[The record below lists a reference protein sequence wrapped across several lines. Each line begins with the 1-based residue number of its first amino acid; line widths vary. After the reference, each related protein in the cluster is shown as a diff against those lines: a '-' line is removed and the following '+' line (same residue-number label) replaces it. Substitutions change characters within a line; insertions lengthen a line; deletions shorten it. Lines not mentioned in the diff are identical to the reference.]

1 MTKQTETIV
10 KEQRQI
16 YGLLAD
22 KFKEVRQKID
32 EKERDAN
39 SFTHNLMTKMKE
51 QNDKIVSAIIKLLE
65 KVQEERDGS
74 SVTTPIKNSSSS
86 SSSGQKRKGVCFIC
100 QDPGHYAPDCPNKKE
115 KKTQRDPTTKEKIKD
130 IRLTTK
136 GKINDIRKT
145 KQLPKGNKTVVA
157 ITAVKQVTGPPNAPS
172 RIFHPLIQSSGMTS
186 RIFKIWS
193 LKQCTLRSPKSHLR
207 NPNNHKK

>member
-1 MTKQTETIV
+1 MAAALPLLSKTAAAVAAADKKGKEYASFVRIRGIMHLIVQTE
-10 KEQRQI
+10 K
-16 YGLLAD
+16 
-22 KFKEVRQKID
+22 
-32 EKERDAN
+32 
-39 SFTHNLMTKMKE
+39 
-51 QNDKIVSAIIKLLE
+51 
-65 KVQEERDGS
+65 
-74 SVTTPIKNSSSS
+74 
-86 SSSGQKRKGVCFIC
+86 
-100 QDPGHYAPDCPNKKE
+100 

-172 RIFHPLIQSSGMTS
+172 RIFHPLIQSSGMTW
-186 RIFKIWS
+186 RISKIWS
-193 LKQCTLRSPKSHLR
+193 LKQCTLRSPNSHLR